1 MRAHD
6 AGKNMNES
14 RHDETRARIR
24 AAERKLPK
32 IAEAVARRKTPQR
45 IGGLAGAARA
55 VAAARLIEAHP
66 EGPVLVVCGGAKE
79 SDRMAAELGAALGEA
94 INARQGAGAESRLRA
109 FPHPDTRP
117 YDRFSAQPFITAQRM
132 DALHRLAARQAP
144 HPVVT
149 APWTALAWRTP
160 SGAAI
165 RNASLHIKRGET
177 IDREALLFK
186 LVRAGYTRQPVVEDA
201 GEVAVRGGVIDLFP
215 PQCER
220 PLRIDLLGDV
230 VESLREFDP
239 VSQRSQA
246 EVEMLTA
253 APPRELLCNRELI
266 VERADALRA
275 RARELGVPAPAVEE
289 LLGTLLSGNLPPG
302 AQALA
307 GLLQP
312 ETGSLFD
319 LLPEKALIITV
330 DPEDGRERLD
340 QFLQDA
346 EEHYAA
352 LAEQG
357 EHVLC
362 TPSELLLETRQI
374 EAELERRRA
383 VHLVRLDLREKGR
396 GVHSVRSAGNEEL
409 GFALDAARG
418 GEAPLSPLLGA
429 LKRRQQE
436 GLRVVVAAET
446 ESLAEHVRHL
456 LKNAGVSFSSASG
469 PAPASAWAAPGEI
482 EVRTVE
488 LSGGFVLP
496 DDALAVITCA
506 EIFGARKTRRRS
518 GSLRGQA
525 ETLALARLAAG
536 DLLVHAEHGIGAY
549 RGMVLIDVGGFEG
562 EFLRIEYAGADRLFV
577 PVHRLNLVQRF
588 VRGGEGAPPPLDK
601 LGGGGFERRK
611 RKVKKR
617 VRVLARQLLE
627 LHAARETLPGFAFP
641 PRDDALRAFEARF
654 PYEETP
660 DQAAAIDETLA
671 DLARARPMDRLIC
684 GDVGFGKTE
693 VAARAAH
700 QVLMAGKQVAV
711 LAPTTVLCRQHVQT
725 FRERFREL
733 PVRIEELS
741 RFCTRKEAQ
750 RVLEGLQSGA
760 VDLVVGTH
768 RLLQKNVNF
777 HELGL
782 LVVDE
787 EHRFGVAQKERI
799 KRWKQ
804 NVDVLTLTATP
815 IPRTLQMAFENLRDI
830 SVIETPPEGRLS
842 IRTRLARFDEA
853 LIREAVLRETA
864 RGGQVFFVHN
874 RVKTIYALA
883 ETLGEL
889 IPEVKLR
896 VAHGQMPERELETHA
911 LAFMKGEFDLLLC
924 TTIIESG
931 LDIPRAGTI
940 LIDHADAL
948 GLAQLYQLRGRVGRS
963 NKRAYA
969 YLLISG
975 ERARS
980 AEAARRLEALQEL
993 AELGSGFRLANLDLE
1008 IRGAG
1013 DLLGGEQS
1021 GHLSA
1026 IGYHGY
1032 MELLDQAVREL
1043 RGEQRAPA
1051 VDPEIRL
1058 PVSARLPES
1067 YVQDIGQR
1075 LVLYRELAGAQ
1086 TLERVDALRGELLD
1100 RFGPA
1105 PQEVENL
1112 AQVIRIKIAAR
1123 ELGLARVELEKGR
1136 IVLTLSATHRIDP
1149 TRLAEMLNDEK
1160 RAVQLDAQQRIT
1172 CPAPQRRA
1180 DELFAHT
1187 GRLLAELAQPPQ
1199 ASPPEGDEAEAEE
1212 EDGAET

>member
-1 MRAHD
+1 MRAHA
-6 AGKNMNES
+6 AGKNMDEE
-14 RHDETRARIR
+14 RLDETRTQVE
-24 AAERKLPK
+24 AAQRELPK

-45 IGGLAGAARA
+45 ISGLAGAARA

-66 EGPVLVVCGGAKE
+66 EVPVLVVCGDAKE
-79 SDRMAAELGAALGEA
+79 SDRMAADLGAALGEA
-94 INARQGAGAESRLRA
+94 VEPRQGAAAQNRLRA

-117 YDRFSAQPFITAQRM
+117 YDRFSPQPFVTAQRM
-132 DALHRLAARQAP
+132 DVMHRLAAGETP

-160 SGAAI
+160 SSAAI
-165 RNASLHIKRGET
+165 RSASLHIRRGET

-186 LVRAGYTRQPVVEDA
+186 LVRAGYTRQPVVEEA

-246 EVEMLTA
+246 EVELLTA
-253 APPRELLCNRELI
+253 APPRELLCNRELV

-275 RARELGVPAPAVEE
+275 RAREFGVPAPTVEE

-319 LLPEKALIITV
+319 LLPENALIIAV
-330 DPEDGRERLD
+330 DSEDGRERLERFWD
-340 QFLQDA
+340 DTEQ
-346 EEHYAA
+346 HYAA

-357 EHVLC
+357 EHPLC
-362 TPSELLLETRQI
+362 PPAELLIETRKV
-374 EAELERRRA
+374 EAELERHRA
-383 VHLVRLDLREKGR
+383 VHLVRLDLQAPGR
-396 GVHSVRSAGNEEL
+396 GLHSLRSTGNEEL
-409 GFALDAARG
+409 GFALRAARG

-429 LKRRQQE
+429 LKRRQRE

-446 ESLAEHVRHL
+446 ESLAESVRHL
-456 LKNAGVSFSSASG
+456 LKNAGVSFTSASG
-469 PAPASAWAAPGEI
+469 PAPASNWSAPGEI

-488 LSGGFVLP
+488 LSAGFVLP
-496 DDALAVITCA
+496 GDALGVITCA
-506 EIFGARKTRRRS
+506 EIFGARKARRRQ
-518 GSLRGQA
+518 GSLRGRA

-549 RGMVLIDVGGFEG
+549 RGMVLEGVGDFED
-562 EFLRIEYAGADRLFV
+562 EFLRIEYAGNDRLFV

-588 VRGGEGAPPPLDK
+588 VGGDGAPPPLDK
-601 LGGGGFERRK
+601 LGAGGFERRK
-611 RKVKKR
+611 RKAKKR

-627 LHAARETLPGFAFP
+627 LHAAREMLPGFAFP

-660 DQAAAIDETLA
+660 DQAAAIEDTLA
-671 DLARARPMDRLIC
+671 DLARPRPMDRLIC

-711 LAPTTVLCRQHVQT
+711 LAPTTVLCRQHIQT
-725 FRERFREL
+725 FRERFQEL

-741 RFCTRKEAQ
+741 RFCTRKETQ
-750 RVLEGLQSGA
+750 GVLEGLQNGA

-768 RLLQKNVNF
+768 RLLQKNVAF
-777 HELGL
+777 RDLGL

-804 NVDVLTLTATP
+804 DVDVLTLTATP

-830 SVIETPPEGRLS
+830 STIETPPEGRLS
-842 IRTRLARFDEA
+842 VRTRLARFDET
-853 LIREAVLRETA
+853 LIREAVLREVA

-883 ETLGEL
+883 KMLGEL
-889 IPEVKLR
+889 IPEVRLR

-963 NKRAYA
+963 NRRAYA

-980 AEAARRLEALQEL
+980 AEAVRRLEALQEL

-1032 MELLDQAVREL
+1032 MELLEQAVREL

-1058 PVSARLPES
+1058 PVPARLPES
-1067 YVQDIGQR
+1067 YVQDTGQR
-1075 LVLYRELAGAQ
+1075 LVLYRELAGAE
-1086 TLERVDALRGELLD
+1086 TPERTDALLGELLD

-1105 PQEVENL
+1105 PQEVQNL
-1112 AQVIRIKIAAR
+1112 VEVIRIKIAAR
-1123 ELGLARVELEKGR
+1123 ELGLSRVELEAGR
-1136 IVLTLSATHRIDP
+1136 LVLTLSATHRIDP
-1149 TRLAEMLNDEK
+1149 ARLAEMILDKNW
-1160 RAVQLDAQQRIT
+1160 ALQLDTPQRIS
-1172 CPAPQRRA
+1172 CPVPQRRA
-1180 DELFAHT
+1180 AELFAHT
-1187 GRLLAELAQPPQ
+1187 GRLLAELRRAPE
-1199 ASPPEGDEAEAEE
+1199 ASP
-1212 EDGAET
+1212 EDGGAEGGAEP

>member
-1 MRAHD
+1 MRAQ
-6 AGKNMNES
+6 
-14 RHDETRARIR
+14 IR
-24 AAERKLPK
+24 ATRQGLSKVAR
-32 IAEAVARRKTPQR
+32 AVARRKAPQR
-45 IGGLAGAARA
+45 IGGLKGAARA
-55 VAAARLIEAHP
+55 VAVARLVEAHP

-94 INARQGAGAESRLRA
+94 VDAQQQRQQQAAENRLRS

-117 YDRFSAQPFITAQRM
+117 YDRFSPQPFVTAQRM
-132 DALHRLAARQAP
+132 DVLQRLAVGQAP

-149 APWTALAWRTP
+149 APWTALAWRVP
-160 SGAAI
+160 SRDAI
-165 RNASLHIKRGET
+165 RSASLHVRRGDT
-177 IDREALLFK
+177 IDREALIFN
-186 LVRAGYTRQPVVEDA
+186 LVRAGYTRQPVVEEA

-253 APPRELLCNRELI
+253 APPRELLCNRELV

-275 RARELGVPAPAVEE
+275 RARELSVPVPAVEE

-307 GLLQP
+307 ALLQP

-319 LLPEKALIITV
+319 LLPENALIVAV
-330 DPEDGRERLD
+330 DTEDGRERLER
-340 QFLQDA
+340 FLNDA
-346 EEHYAA
+346 GEHYAE

-357 EHVLC
+357 EHLLC
-362 TPSELLLETRQI
+362 TPAELLLETREI
-374 EAELERRRA
+374 EAELERRLA
-383 VHLVRLDLREKGR
+383 VHLDRLDLREKGR
-396 GVHSVRSAGNEEL
+396 GVHSVQSTGNEEL
-409 GFALDAARG
+409 GFALQRARG
-418 GEAPLSPLLGA
+418 GDAPLAPLLAA
-429 LKRRQQE
+429 LKQRQRE

-446 ESLAEHVRHL
+446 ESLADHVQSL
-456 LKNAGVSFSSASG
+456 LKHAGVSFSAATG
-469 PAPASAWAAPGEI
+469 PAPASTWSAPGEI

-488 LSGGFVLP
+488 LSAGFVLP

-506 EIFGARKTRRRS
+506 EIFGARKARRRT

-549 RGMVLIDVGGFEG
+549 RGMVLLDVGGFED
-562 EFLRIEYAGADRLFV
+562 EFLRIAYQGNDRLFV

-588 VRGGEGAPPPLDK
+588 VGGDGAPPPLDK

-611 RKVKKR
+611 RKAKKR

-627 LHAARETLPGFAFP
+627 LHAAREMLPGFAFP
-641 PRDDALRAFEARF
+641 PRDDALRDFEARF

-660 DQAAAIDETLA
+660 DQAAAIDDTLA

-711 LAPTTVLCRQHVQT
+711 LAPTTVLCQQHTAT
-725 FRERFREL
+725 FRERFQSL
-733 PVRIEELS
+733 PVRVEGLS
-741 RFCTRKEAQ
+741 RFCTRKETQ
-750 RVLEGLQSGA
+750 QVLEGLQNGA

-768 RLLQKNVNF
+768 RLLQKNVEF
-777 HELGL
+777 RELGL

-815 IPRTLQMAFENLRDI
+815 IPRTLQMAFEDLRDI
-830 SVIETPPEGRLS
+830 SVIETPPEGRLAV
-842 IRTRLARFDEA
+842 RTRLARFDET

-883 ETLGEL
+883 KTLNEL

-896 VAHGQMPERELETHA
+896 VAHGQMPERELEKHA
-911 LAFMKGEFDLLLC
+911 LAFMKGEFEVLLC

-963 NKRAYA
+963 SRRAYA

-980 AEAARRLEALQEL
+980 AEAVRRLEALQEL

-1021 GHLSA
+1021 GHLDA

-1032 MELLDQAVREL
+1032 VELLDQAVREL
-1043 RGEQRAPA
+1043 RGERRAPA

-1058 PVSARLPES
+1058 PVPARLPES

-1075 LVLYRELAGAQ
+1075 LVLYRELAGAE
-1086 TLERVDALRGELLD
+1086 TLERADALRGELLD

-1112 AQVIRIKIAAR
+1112 VEVIRIKIAAR
-1123 ELGLARVELEKGR
+1123 ELGLARVELEKDR
-1136 IVLTLSATHRIDP
+1136 LVLTLSAAPRIDP
-1149 TRLAEMLNDEK
+1149 ARLAEMLNDVS
-1160 RAVQLDAQQRIT
+1160 RAVRLDVRQRIT
-1172 CPAPQRRA
+1172 SPAPKRRA
-1180 DELFAHT
+1180 ADLFAHT
-1187 GRLLAELAQPPQ
+1187 RSLLAELGQAPQGAPASGAAEGDAQP
-1199 ASPPEGDEAEAEE
+1199 
-1212 EDGAET
+1212 